1 DDGIHR
7 LLAATDAETV
17 GVAIDTAEY
26 AIAGI
31 DPVALYRR
39 YADRV
44 VHVQLKDARETVDDA
59 EASTPHAEQFIR
71 TEGGARKILRWFYE
85 PSDE

>member
-1 DDGIHR
+1 SAWQTGPLSDEQIGVLADLWNTVGPAVAADGIALGLHVDFLSALRLDDGIHR

-31 DPVALYRR
+31 
-39 YADRV
+39 
-44 VHVQLKDARETVDDA
+44 
-59 EASTPHAEQFIR
+59 
-71 TEGGARKILRWFYE
+71 
-85 PSDE
+85 